1 MNKIMKTLRQLLTEY
16 RSTGKAIPAFNIDSF
31 EIYQAIE
38 DSVKETGLPCIV
50 QLSAGEDKFVHA
62 ERLFVLVKKA
72 QIDGLPIYL
81 NMDHGQD
88 QLRLEKLIGLG
99 FDMVHYDGSKM
110 SYQTNLEYSQKF
122 VQNLK
127 YHYPHALFEVEFN
140 HIDLVDTKISPDSF
154 TNPNQALEFMTETD
168 ADLLAVSIGNLHGIS
183 QKLPETI
190 DLDLLAKIRDKIPE
204 DKFIT
209 LHGGSGISSD
219 QISKAIQLGVVKIN
233 INTELR
239 LAFND
244 SLYKIYTQDYSQK
257 VYENFT
263 PAIDY
268 LKIVI
273 KSKLLLFSTS
283 NYA

>member
-1 MNKIMKTLRQLLTEY
+1 MKTLKQLLTEY
-16 RSTGKAIPAFNIDSF
+16 RATGKAIPSFNIDSF

-50 QLSAGEDKFVHA
+50 QLSAGEDKFIHA

-72 QIDGLPIYL
+72 QLDGLPIYL

-88 QLRLEKLIGLG
+88 QIRLEKLISLG
-99 FDMVHYDGSKM
+99 FDMVHFDGSKM
-110 SYQTNLEYSQKF
+110 EYLSNLETSQKF
-122 VQNLK
+122 IHNLK
-127 YHYPHALFEVEFN
+127 FHYPETLFEVEFD
-140 HIDLVDTKISPDSF
+140 HINLVDTQISKSSF
-154 TNPNQALEFMTETD
+154 TDPTKASEFLTQTN

-183 QKLPETI
+183 LKLPEII
-190 DLDLLAKIRDKIPE
+190 DLDLLSKIKNKISE

-209 LHGGSGISSD
+209 LHGGSGISAD
-219 QISKAIQLGVVKIN
+219 QISQAIKLGVVKIN

-239 LAFND
+239 NSFNY
-244 SLYKIYTQDYSQK
+244 SLFQIYSKDFSQK
-257 VYENFT
+257 VYENFS
-263 PAIDY
+263 PAIDD
-268 LKIVI
+268 LKNII